1 MATTKNPQS
10 KPINQKRGPTT
21 GNGNDGTKRQTF
33 IAEKKDSGNERTRL
47 ADFVMS
53 ALGMRGDGMKPHVN
67 PALENINSSSS
78 KSTGISRNPT
88 AGGTKYN
95 VRSKTPGKIT
105 K

>member
-1 MATTKNPQS
+1 MASTKNPQS

-21 GNGNDGTKRQTF
+21 GNGNDGTKRQSF
-33 IAEKKDSGNERTRL
+33 IAAKEDSGNERSRL

-53 ALGMRGDGMKPHVN
+53 ALGMRGEGVKPSID
-67 PALENINSSSS
+67 PALENINGSSS
-78 KSTGISRNPT
+78 KSTGVSRNPT

-95 VRSKTPGKIT
+95 VKSKTAGKIT

>member
-1 MATTKNPQS
+1 MASTKNPQA

-21 GNGNDGTKRQTF
+21 GNGGQTEKRKTF
-33 IAEKKDSGNERTRL
+33 IAAKEDSGNERTRL
-47 ADFVMS
+47 AEFVMS
-53 ALGMRGDGMKPHVN
+53 ALEGRGQGMKPSTM
-67 PALENINSSSS
+67 PAVENLSANSG

-95 VRSKTPGKIT
+95 VRSKTAGKIT

>member
-21 GNGNDGTKRQTF
+21 GNGGQTAKRETF

-53 ALGMRGDGMKPHVN
+53 ALEGRGRGMAPHVD
-67 PALENINSSSS
+67 PALENISSSS
-78 KSTGISRNPT
+78 GKTTGISRNPT

-95 VRSKTPGKIT
+95 VRSKTAGKIT

>member
-1 MATTKNPQS
+1 MASTKNPQS

-21 GNGNDGTKRQTF
+21 GNGGQTAKREEF
-33 IAEKKDSGNERTRL
+33 IAAKQDGGNERTRL

-53 ALGMRGDGMKPHVN
+53 ALEGRGRGTAPEIN
-67 PALENINSSSS
+67 PALENINGSSS

-95 VRSKTPGKIT
+95 VRSRTPGKIT
-105 K
+105 R

>member
-1 MATTKNPQS
+1 MATTRNPQS

-47 ADFVMS
+47 ADFVMD
-53 ALGMRGDGMKPHVN
+53 ALAMRGRGMAPSID
-67 PALENINSSSS
+67 PALENVSPNSGPT
-78 KSTGISRNPT
+78 TGIGRNPT
-88 AGGTKYN
+88 AGGTRYN
-95 VRSKTPGKIT
+95 VRSKTAGKIT

>member
-1 MATTKNPQS
+1 MASTKNPES

-21 GNGNDGTKRQTF
+21 GNGGITEKRKTF

-53 ALGMRGDGMKPHVN
+53 ALGRRGDGMKP
-67 PALENINSSSS
+67 
-78 KSTGISRNPT
+78 STSATTEPLDANRGPKANPT

-95 VRSKTPGKIT
+95 VKSKTPGKIT

>member
-1 MATTKNPQS
+1 MASTKNPQA

-21 GNGNDGTKRQTF
+21 GNGNDGDKRKTF

-53 ALGMRGDGMKPHVN
+53 ALGMRGDGMKPYVN
-67 PALENINSSSS
+67 PALENISSISGKTS
-78 KSTGISRNPT
+78 GISRNPT
-88 AGGTKYN
+88 AGGTRYN
-95 VRSKTPGKIT
+95 VRSKTAGKIT

>member
-1 MATTKNPQS
+1 MATTRNPQS

-21 GNGNDGTKRQTF
+21 GNGTDGTKRQTF
-33 IAEKKDSGNERTRL
+33 IAEKADSGNERTRL
-47 ADFVMS
+47 ADFVMD
-53 ALGMRGDGMKPHVN
+53 ALGMRGKGMAPSID

-95 VRSKTPGKIT
+95 VRSKTAGKIT

>member
-1 MATTKNPQS
+1 MASTRNPEARA
-10 KPINQKRGPTT
+10 INQKRGPTT
-21 GNGNDGTKRQTF
+21 GNGGITEKRKTF

-53 ALGMRGDGMKPHVN
+53 ALEGRGKGMKP
-67 PALENINSSSS
+67 
-78 KSTGISRNPT
+78 STSATTEPLDADRGPKNNPT

-95 VRSKTPGKIT
+95 VRTKTAGKIT